1 MIVQYD
7 PTKVSVVMGGVPLRG
22 FADGDMVSIEYTNDQ
37 RSVHVGTQGE
47 GRHIK
52 SNDLSGTATVRL
64 ADYSPS
70 NDALM
75 LIHRADT
82 PLPLVVTD
90 KSTNAGLFFAASAMV
105 QRVPNMVKG
114 SEASMNEWVLE
125 FVKGEINHSGAKDV

>member
-1 MIVQYD
+1 MITQYD
-7 PTKVSVVMGGVPLRG
+7 PTKVSIIFGGVPLRG
-22 FADGDMVSIEYTNDQ
+22 FADGDMVTIEYTNDN

-47 GRHIK
+47 GRHVK
-52 SNDLSGTATVRL
+52 SNDLSGIATVRL

-82 PLPLVVTD
+82 PLPFIVAD

-105 QRVPNMVKG
+105 QKVPNMVK
-114 SEASMNEWVLE
+114 SNEASMNEWVIQ

>member
-1 MIVQYD
+1 MITQYD
-7 PTKVSVVMGGVPLRG
+7 PTKVSVVMGGIPLRG
-22 FADGDMVSIEYTNDQ
+22 FADGDMITIEYTNDQ

-47 GRHIK
+47 GRHVK
-52 SNDLSGTATVRL
+52 SNDLSGAATVRL

-75 LIHRADT
+75 LIHRGDI

-90 KSTNAGLFFAASAMV
+90 KTTNAGLFFAASAMV
-105 QRVPNMVKG
+105 QKVPAMVK
-114 SEASMNEWVLE
+114 SNEASMNEWVLE